1 MQKHPAESLEEGKCI
16 PGSRRRDFYSFS
28 AIMEQQSTSTS
39 VWDARPSHKQVN
51 TPPVVVE
58 LPVTE
63 AQQLGREV
71 HG

>member
-1 MQKHPAESLEEGKCI
+1 MRKSPAEGLEEGRLLQPLSYIGAAVNERACL
-16 PGSRRRDFYSFS
+16 G
-28 AIMEQQSTSTS
+28 
-39 VWDARPSHKQVN
+39 PSHKQAN
-51 TPPVVVE
+51 APPVVVE

>member
-1 MQKHPAESLEEGKCI
+1 MYSRFKEERLLQLLSYNRAAANEHD
-16 PGSRRRDFYSFS
+16 PP
-28 AIMEQQSTSTS
+28 TST
-39 VWDARPSHKQVN
+39 QVN
-51 TPPVVVE
+51 APPVVVE

>member
-1 MQKHPAESLEEGKCI
+1 MQS
-16 PGSRRRDFYSFS
+16 SFKKERVLQLLS
-28 AIMEQQSTSTS
+28 YNGAAVNEH
-39 VWDARPSHKQVN
+39 VCLGPSHKQVN